1 MPRPVADFGR
11 YSAVH
16 VSRRDIAHSS
26 VERTNRRPVF
36 SLAAALLL
44 LIPTLLLSCG
54 DNPAGPTPP
63 SPEAPR
69 PVSVRVLPASATLSA
84 LDATVQLTADVRD
97 QNGNSMAAA
106 TVEWTSSADSV
117 AVVGTAGLARAADNG
132 EATITA
138 SAGTVSGTA
147 AITVKQVT
155 STVSV
160 SPFADTLVVGDT
172 VRLAAEAFDENG
184 HAVRGAVS
192 SWSSSDS
199 AVAAV
204 DTRGLVTALSPGHAV
219 ISAASGPATGNME
232 LVVTAPLPTA
242 IKITP
247 TMVALAA
254 LGDTVRLAAEVRD
267 QRGRVIEG
275 AAALWSSLDEAVV
288 AVDSAGLVTAVGGGM
303 TRVAAT
309 AGESVG
315 TAAVSVM
322 QEAGSVYV
330 SPEADTLAPGETLR
344 LTADAFDA
352 NGHEIEEPRLSWW
365 SSDSAVATV
374 DTLGLV
380 KAIGRG
386 ETRIVATV
394 GDVSGEAR
402 VTVRARAHQVAVAPP
417 ADTIAP
423 GDTLRLAAA
432 AYDANGHAID
442 DAGFVWSSSD
452 PSVVEVDSLGLVLG
466 VGEGAAAV
474 TVATFGASG
483 ESEITVFSPDRSAL
497 AALFEAT
504 GGPAW
509 RRADNWLTDAPL
521 DEWWG
526 ISTKGG
532 RVTSLWIDF
541 NNLTGSIPPDLGRLA
556 HLELLNLVGNSLTG
570 PIPRELGRLANLRSL
585 SLSQNSLTGPIPQE
599 LGRLANLGSMWL
611 TLNSLT
617 GPIPPELGALVNLEE
632 LRLGHNELTGSVP
645 PELGRL
651 VNLEVLRL
659 RLNSLTGPIPPEL
672 GALVNLNELI
682 LYRNSLAGP
691 IPSELG
697 QLVNLEELNL
707 SWNSLTGPIP
717 PELEGLANL
726 RKLDLDH
733 NDLTGSIPPELGRL
747 ANLEHLDLGSTD
759 LAGPIPPELGDLAN
773 LRLLYLT
780 FTNLT
785 AIPGDLGKLAN
796 LEGFYM
802 QFAPVSSPIPPE
814 LGNLSRLKIL
824 SLGFHPTLTGKIP
837 PELGKLANLEELNL
851 SWGSLTGPIPP
862 ELGKLGSL
870 IDLQLQGNQ
879 LTGSIPPQLG
889 NLTNLEEMD
898 LGRNELTGS
907 LPPELGRLTRLHKM
921 LLGHNRLTSIPQGI
935 GGMESLRRLDLGGNR
950 LTSEGLPPGVFS
962 GLPSLESLVL
972 ADNELSELPEG
983 MFLGLPRLSLLS
995 LGGNPGVPFTL
1006 MLEAIRT
1013 DGEDASAASPA
1024 RMAVRLGEGA
1034 PVDLRIPLSAHGGEI
1049 SADAAVLAAG
1059 SGRSAEVTVTRRAG
1073 GRGGAE
1079 VVAGPLPTLP
1089 GTFSGL
1095 RLESA
1100 GSLVLFGSVS
1110 NRAPVPIRSLPWMR
1124 MREGD
1129 EPREIPVSSYFDDP
1143 DGDGL
1148 AYSAVSADAGAVSV
1162 SVANDRLTVTPLA
1175 MGSTKIVVTATDEAG
1190 LAAESS
1196 FPVSVRGVREGS
1208 YAIDLIMTD
1217 RPGGVVEAAFDDAVE
1232 YWESILANTELPD
1245 VPVGSGVALGCQ
1257 GVTSDQ
1263 SLEVIDDLA
1272 IVASVGEVDG
1282 QGGVLGWA
1290 ALCAIREESH
1300 LPLIGALRFDSEDL
1314 EVLRES
1320 DAMEEVI
1327 LHEIGHLL
1335 GFGSVWDEQGLLI
1348 NPSLPDSL
1356 GTDTHFRGPLAIA
1369 AFDEAGGDIYT
1380 GGARVPVENYAGR
1393 GSGDA
1398 HWRES
1403 VFDHELMT
1411 PRLNLGVP
1419 NPLSATTV
1427 QSLAD
1432 MGYTVDARLAE
1443 PFRLPGAAAA
1453 ARDQEARKIE
1463 YGDDVRPGPIM
1474 VFDRDGRV
1482 VRIVSS

>member
-54 DNPAGPTPP
+54 DNPAGPAPP

-97 QNGNSMAAA
+97 QNGNSMTAA

-160 SPFADTLVVGDT
+160 SLFADTLVVGDT

-184 HAVRGAVS
+184 HTVRGAVS

-288 AVDSAGLVTAVGGGM
+288 TVDSAGLVTAVGGGM
-303 TRVAAT
+303 PRVAAT

-394 GDVSGEAR
+394 GGVSGEAR
-402 VTVRARAHQVAVAPP
+402 GTVRARVHQVAVVPP

-442 DAGFVWSSSD
+442 DADFVWSSSD

-466 VGEGAAAV
+466 VGEGTTAV
-474 TVATFGASG
+474 TVATFGALG
-483 ESEITVFSPDRSAL
+483 ESEITVFSPDRPAL

-504 GGPAW
+504 GGSGW
-509 RRADNWLTDAPL
+509 LRDDDWLTDAPL
-521 DEWWG
+521 DDWFG
-526 ISTKGG
+526 VNVNDRG
-532 RVTSLWIDF
+532 RVAVLTLGS
-541 NNLTGSIPPDLGRLA
+541 NNLRGPLPPELGQLA
-556 HLELLNLVGNSLTG
+556 HLEHLYLAANSLTG
-570 PIPRELGRLANLRSL
+570 PIPPELGQLAHLEIL
-585 SLSQNSLTGPIPQE
+585 SL
-599 LGRLANLGSMWL
+599 AV
-611 TLNSLT
+611 NSLT
-617 GPIPPELGALVNLEE
+617 GPIPPELGALVNLRE
-632 LRLGHNELTGSVP
+632 LRLSNNELTGSIP
-645 PELGRL
+645 PGLASL
-651 VNLEVLRL
+651 VNLEMLHL
-659 RLNSLTGPIPPEL
+659 GWNSLTGPIPPEL
-672 GALVNLNELI
+672 GQLVNLEVLNLNS
-682 LYRNSLAGP
+682 NSLTGP
-691 IPSELG
+691 IPPELG
-697 QLVNLEELNL
+697 QLVNLEVLDL
-707 SWNSLTGPIP
+707 GWNSLTGPIP

-851 SWGSLTGPIPP
+851 SWASLTGPIPP

-889 NLTNLEEMD
+889 NLANLEEMD

-935 GGMESLRRLDLGGNR
+935 GGMESLRRLYLGGNR

-1095 RLESA
+1095 QLESA

-1129 EPREIPVSSYFDDP
+1129 EPREIPWLSISTDP
-1143 DGDGL
+1143 
-1148 AYSAVSADAGAVSV
+1148 
-1162 SVANDRLTVTPLA
+1162 TE
-1175 MGSTKIVVTATDEAG
+1175 MGWRTRRCPPMRARS
-1190 LAAESS
+1190 
-1196 FPVSVRGVREGS
+1196 
-1208 YAIDLIMTD
+1208 
-1217 RPGGVVEAAFDDAVE
+1217 
-1232 YWESILANTELPD
+1232 
-1245 VPVGSGVALGCQ
+1245 
-1257 GVTSDQ
+1257 
-1263 SLEVIDDLA
+1263 
-1272 IVASVGEVDG
+1272 
-1282 QGGVLGWA
+1282 
-1290 ALCAIREESH
+1290 
-1300 LPLIGALRFDSEDL
+1300 RFRS
-1314 EVLRES
+1314 R
-1320 DAMEEVI
+1320 
-1327 LHEIGHLL
+1327 
-1335 GFGSVWDEQGLLI
+1335 
-1348 NPSLPDSL
+1348 
-1356 GTDTHFRGPLAIA
+1356 T
-1369 AFDEAGGDIYT
+1369 T
-1380 GGARVPVENYAGR
+1380 G
-1393 GSGDA
+1393 
-1398 HWRES
+1398 
-1403 VFDHELMT
+1403 
-1411 PRLNLGVP
+1411 
-1419 NPLSATTV
+1419 
-1427 QSLAD
+1427 
-1432 MGYTVDARLAE
+1432 
-1443 PFRLPGAAAA
+1443 
-1453 ARDQEARKIE
+1453 
-1463 YGDDVRPGPIM
+1463 
-1474 VFDRDGRV
+1474 
-1482 VRIVSS
+1482 

>member
-54 DNPAGPTPP
+54 DNPAGPAPP

-97 QNGNSMAAA
+97 QNGNSMTAA

-160 SPFADTLVVGDT
+160 SLFADTLVVGDT

-184 HAVRGAVS
+184 HTVRGAVS

-288 AVDSAGLVTAVGGGM
+288 TVDSAGLVTAVGGGM

-394 GDVSGEAR
+394 GGVSGEAR
-402 VTVRARAHQVAVAPP
+402 VTVRARAHQVAVVPP

-442 DAGFVWSSSD
+442 DADFVWSSSD

-466 VGEGAAAV
+466 VGEGTTAV

-483 ESEITVFSPDRSAL
+483 ESEITVFSPDRPAL

-504 GGPAW
+504 GGSGW
-509 RRADNWLTDAPL
+509 LRDDDWLTDAPL
-521 DEWWG
+521 DDWFG
-526 ISTKGG
+526 VNVNDRG
-532 RVTSLWIDF
+532 RVAVLTLGS
-541 NNLTGSIPPDLGRLA
+541 NNLRGPLPPELGQLA
-556 HLELLNLVGNSLTG
+556 HLEHLYLAANSLTG
-570 PIPRELGRLANLRSL
+570 PIPPELGQLAHLELL
-585 SLSQNSLTGPIPQE
+585 SL
-599 LGRLANLGSMWL
+599 AV
-611 TLNSLT
+611 NSLT
-617 GPIPPELGALVNLEE
+617 GPIPPELGALVNLRE
-632 LRLGHNELTGSVP
+632 LRLSNNELTGSIP
-645 PELGRL
+645 PGLASL
-651 VNLEVLRL
+651 VNLEMLHL
-659 RLNSLTGPIPPEL
+659 GWNSLTGPIPPEL
-672 GALVNLNELI
+672 GQLVNPEVLNLNS
-682 LYRNSLAGP
+682 NSLTGP
-691 IPSELG
+691 IPPELG
-697 QLVNLEELNL
+697 QLVNLEVLDL
-707 SWNSLTGPIP
+707 GWNSLTGPIP

-726 RKLDLDH
+726 RKLNLDH

-747 ANLEHLDLGSTD
+747 ANLEYLDLGNTY

-773 LRLLYLT
+773 LRVLYLT
-780 FTNLT
+780 STNLT
-785 AIPGDLGKLAN
+785 AIPGELGKLAN
-796 LEGFYM
+796 LESFYM
-802 QFAPVSSPIPPE
+802 QFAPVSDPIPPE
-814 LGNLSRLKIL
+814 LGNLSRLKL
-824 SLGFHPTLTGKIP
+824 LFLGFSPTLTGKIP
-837 PELGKLANLEELNL
+837 PELGKLASLEKLNL
-851 SWGSLTGPIPP
+851 SWASLTGPIPP

-907 LPPELGRLTRLHKM
+907 LPPELGRLTRLHTM
-921 LLGHNRLTSIPQGI
+921 LLGRNRLTSIPQGI
-935 GGMESLRRLDLGGNR
+935 GGMESLRRLDLVANR
-950 LTSEGLPPGVFS
+950 LTSEGLPPGVFY
-962 GLPSLESLVL
+962 GLPSLERLVL

-1024 RMAVRLGEGA
+1024 PMAVRLREGA

-1095 RLESA
+1095 QLESA

-1110 NRAPVPIRSLPWMR
+1110 NRAPVPIRNLPWMR

-1129 EPREIPVSSYFDDP
+1129 EPREVPVSSYFDDP
-1143 DGDGL
+1143 GGDGL
-1148 AYSAVSADAGAVSV
+1148 TYSAVSADAGAVSV

-1175 MGSTKIVVTATDEAG
+1175 MGSTKIAVTATDEAG

-1245 VPVGSGVALGCQ
+1245 VPVGSGVPLGCR

-1272 IVASVGEVDG
+1272 VVVSVGEVDG
-1282 QGGVLGWA
+1282 QGGILGWA
-1290 ALCAIREESH
+1290 AVCGIREESR

-1369 AFDEAGGDIYT
+1369 AFNEAGGDIYT
-1380 GGARVPVENYAGR
+1380 GGEKVPVENYAAR

-1403 VFDHELMT
+1403 VLDHELMT
-1411 PRLNLGVP
+1411 PRLNLGVS

-1482 VRIVSS
+1482 VRIISS